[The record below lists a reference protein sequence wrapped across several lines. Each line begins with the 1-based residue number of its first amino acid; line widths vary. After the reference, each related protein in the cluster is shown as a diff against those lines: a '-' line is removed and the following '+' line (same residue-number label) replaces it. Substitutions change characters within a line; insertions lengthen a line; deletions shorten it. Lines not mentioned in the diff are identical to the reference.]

1 MRRSGLRLLSAAL
14 WAGEAQLMSA
24 QAANQ
29 ACGFAARLPLLGAD
43 ACRGAA
49 ACSSGIGH
57 AWTPQRFASSIVYP
71 PVEAFVGSKAPD
83 FKSTGESL
91 LGNTEH
97 ACSSICW
104 AVVATSEKAL
114 LFCLVPGMWWA
125 VCLLSSA
132 QGV

>member
-14 WAGEAQLMSA
+14 WAGEAQLLSA

-57 AWTPQRFASSIVYP
+57 TWNPQRFASSIVYP

-83 FKSTGESL
+83 FKTTGEASL
-91 LGNTEH
+91 GDILH
-97 ACSSICW
+97 AC
-104 AVVATSEKAL
+104 TQYRAL
-114 LFCLVPGMWWA
+114 LLTTNTLSCSALCLP
-125 VCLLSSA
+125 
-132 QGV
+132 

>member
-14 WAGEAQLMSA
+14 WAGEAQLLSA

-43 ACRGAA
+43 ACRRAA

-83 FKSTGESL
+83 FKTTGEASL
-91 LGNTEH
+91 GDKQR
-97 ACSSICW
+97 ACISQYR
-104 AVVATSEKAL
+104 AL
-114 LFCLVPGMWWA
+114 LLTTNTLFCPAL
-125 VCLLSSA
+125 CLP
-132 QGV
+132 